1 MPEWVRF
8 RDPSRWFEMSQR
20 YGVDAETDRQAEQ
33 LFSRYLSNPTS
44 LEPAW
49 LAFFKGLS
57 NAELKSLQVK
67 VMSLRSGTQPIVSP
81 VTAPVAPMV
90 PPAAPPAV
98 APIAAPAAA
107 GDANLAWRVSR
118 MVEAWRARGHRAA
131 TTDPLSASAPA
142 VADLLPEAFGLTE
155 ADMDRPVSTEVP
167 GHAASTPRQV
177 LAFLRAT
184 YGGSIGFEVMQVES
198 FDAQSWLLGQIEG
211 GLGQPTRSDRHWM
224 LERLTAAAEME
235 AFLHKQFVGTKR
247 FSLEGLDAAVP
258 LLNLIIHEAG
268 NAGVK
273 DVVMGMAHRGRLNVL
288 INIMGKSA
296 ASLFR
301 AFADQDSE
309 HYLGR
314 GDVKYHLGYSNE
326 VTSPNG
332 NKVAL
337 SLCFNPSHLEFVNP
351 VVAGRARAISDSRGA
366 GSAPTVLPISIHGDA
381 AFIGQGIVIE
391 TLNLGGLEGYKTAGT
406 IRLVLNNQVGFTTA
420 PSDSRSTRYSTDAM
434 KFLGSPVLHVN
445 AEDLDAVWRAGRLAV
460 AFRQRFQQD
469 ICIDLIGWRR
479 HGHNEADEPRFTQPL
494 MYNNIDARPS
504 VRDRYAAELLASGEL
519 DAATDAS
526 ILQARRDLLM
536 RELEASRGSA
546 AAAHHHESDLLGG
559 PERQADAVTTAVPL
573 DRLAWVANELSR
585 TPDAVALH
593 PKAERLLQGRTKA
606 IEPDEALDW
615 GTVESLAYGTL
626 VSEGRRVRLSGQDAR
641 RGTFTH
647 RHAYF
652 TDTQT
657 GKRWSP
663 YERLTAQGGRFDA
676 WDSPLSEAAV
686 MGFEYGYAMEQ
697 TGSLVIWEAQFGDFV
712 NGAQVIVDQFL
723 AAGED
728 KWELLNGMVML
739 LPHGFEGQGPEHSY
753 ARLGRFLSLC
763 AEDNIQVCDCTT
775 PAQFFHLLRRQVL
788 RRWKKPLIV
797 MAPKSLLRHKS
808 AVSTLRDLSSGT
820 FQKVIGDMG
829 SVAPSQARKLL
840 LCSGRLYYDLA
851 DERDR
856 RGAND
861 VHIVRIEQLY
871 PLDGAAL
878 AGVLSQYGANTEVC
892 WVQDE
897 PWNMGAWYFIK
908 ARFHGLF
915 GDNFKLGCISRA
927 ESASPATGSM
937 GAHKTENQR
946 LLAAA
951 FA

>member
-1 MPEWVRF
+1 
-8 RDPSRWFEMSQR
+8 MSQR

-33 LFSRYLSNPTS
+33 LFSRYLSNPAS

-49 LAFFKGLS
+49 LAFFKELS
-57 NAELKSLQVK
+57 NADLKALQVAVMAHRSGARAALPSGSVSLQ
-67 VMSLRSGTQPIVSP
+67 
-81 VTAPVAPMV
+81 
-90 PPAAPPAV
+90 PPAAPPALPRV
-98 APIAAPAAA
+98 TQQTALIGGSSEAS
-107 GDANLAWRVSR
+107 LAWRVSR
-118 MVEAWRARGHRAA
+118 MVEAWRSRGHRAA
-131 TTDPLSASAPA
+131 STDPLTSAAAPPSE
-142 VADLLPEAFGLTE
+142 LLPGAFGLTE
-155 ADMDRPVSTEVP
+155 SEMDREVATEIA
-167 GHAASTPRQV
+167 GQSSSTPRKV
-177 LAFLRAT
+177 LQFLRET
-184 YGGSIGFEVMQVES
+184 YGGGIGYELMQVEQPE
-198 FDAQSWLLGQIEG
+198 ALAWLMEQVKG
-211 GLGQPTRSDRHWM
+211 GLSQPTQRDRHWM
-224 LERLTAAAEME
+224 LERLTAASEME
-235 AFLHKQFVGTKR
+235 NFLHKQFVGTKR

-258 LLNLIIHEAG
+258 LLNLIINEAG
-268 NAGVK
+268 DAGVQ

-296 ASLFR
+296 SSLFR

-309 HYLGR
+309 HYIGR
-314 GDVKYHLGYSNE
+314 GDVKYHLGYTNA
-326 VTSPNG
+326 VTSPKG

-337 SLCFNPSHLEFVNP
+337 SLCFNPSHLEFVAP
-351 VVAGRARAISDSRGA
+351 VVAGRTRSITDGRGA
-366 GSAPTVLPISIHGDA
+366 GAGLTALPISIHGDA

-391 TLNLGGLEGYKTAGT
+391 TLNLAGLEGYKTSGT
-406 IRLVLNNQVGFTTA
+406 IRLVLNNQVGFTTS

-434 KFLGSPVLHVN
+434 KFLGAPVLHVN

-460 AFRQRFQQD
+460 AYRQKFQQD

-479 HGHNEADEPRFTQPL
+479 HGHNEADEPRFTQPV
-494 MYNNIDARPS
+494 MYQNIDARPS
-504 VRDRYAAELLASGEL
+504 IRDKYAAELLASGQI
-519 DAATDAS
+519 DAASDAAIVS
-526 ILQARRDLLM
+526 ARRDALLQ
-536 RELEASRGSA
+536 ELEASRRPA
-546 AAAHHHESDLLGG
+546 AAAHHAESDLLGG

-573 DRLAWVANELSR
+573 DRLTWVANELSR
-585 TPDAVALH
+585 TPEGVTLH

-606 IEPDEALDW
+606 MEPDEALDW

-626 VSEGRRVRLSGQDAR
+626 VAEGRRVRLSGQDAR

-663 YERLTAQGGRFDA
+663 YDRLTSYGGRFDA

-697 TGSLVIWEAQFGDFV
+697 SAALVIWEAQFGDFV
-712 NGAQVIVDQFL
+712 NGAQVIVDQFISS
-723 AAGED
+723 GED
-728 KWELLNGMVML
+728 KWELLNGMVLL

-775 PAQFFHLLRRQVL
+775 PAQFFHLMRRQVL
-788 RRWKKPLIV
+788 RRWKKPLVV
-797 MAPKSLLRHKS
+797 MTPKSLLRHKS
-808 AVSTLRDLSSGT
+808 AVSTLRDLSSGS
-820 FQKVIGDMG
+820 FQKVIGDAG
-829 SVAPSQARKLL
+829 TVAPAQARKLL
-840 LCSGRLYYDLA
+840 LVSGRLYYDLA
-851 DERDR
+851 EERER
-856 RGAND
+856 RGAYD

-871 PLDGAAL
+871 PLDGSVL
-878 AGVLSQYGANTEVC
+878 AGVLSQYGSSTEVC

-915 GDNFKLGCISRA
+915 GDGFKLGCISRA

-951 FA
+951 FG

>member
-1 MPEWVRF
+1 
-8 RDPSRWFEMSQR
+8 MSQR

-33 LFSRYLSNPTS
+33 LFSRYLSNPSS
-44 LEPAW
+44 LEPSW

-57 NAELKSLQVK
+57 NAELKALQVA
-67 VMSLRSGTQPIVSP
+67 VMAHRSGARLAVPSSSVSLS
-81 VTAPVAPMV
+81 APS
-90 PPAAPPAV
+90 APPALPRV
-98 APIAAPAAA
+98 TQQTAIIGAS
-107 GDANLAWRVSR
+107 GDASMAWRVSR
-118 MVEAWRARGHRAA
+118 LVEAWRARGHRVAS
-131 TTDPLSASAPA
+131 TDPLSTA
-142 VADLLPEAFGLTE
+142 VAPPAALMPGAFGLTE
-155 ADMDRPVSTEVP
+155 AEMDREVATELP
-167 GHAASTPRQV
+167 GHATSTPRRVFQ
-177 LAFLRAT
+177 FLRDT
-184 YGGSIGFEVMQVES
+184 YGGSIGFEVMQVEQPE
-198 FDAQSWLLGQIEG
+198 AQAWLLQEIEG
-211 GLGQPTRSDRHWM
+211 GLAAPSRTERHWM

-235 AFLHKQFVGTKR
+235 SFLHKQFVGTKR

-268 NAGVK
+268 DAGVR

-296 ASLFR
+296 SSLFR

-326 VTSPNG
+326 VTTPKG

-337 SLCFNPSHLEFVNP
+337 NLCFNPSHLEFVNP
-351 VVAGRARAISDSRGA
+351 VVAGRARAIADARGA
-366 GSAPTVLPISIHGDA
+366 DSGSTVLPVSIHGDA

-391 TLNLGGLEGYKTAGT
+391 TLNLGGLEGYRTAGT

-434 KFLGSPVLHVN
+434 KFLGAPVIHVN

-460 AFRQRFQQD
+460 AYRQKFQQD

-494 MYNNIDARPS
+494 MYQNIDARPS
-504 VRDRYAAELLASGEL
+504 VRDRYAAELQASGQL
-519 DAATDAS
+519 DAATDAA
-526 ILQARRDLLM
+526 ILQARRDALM
-536 RELEASRGSA
+536 RELEASRSGA
-546 AAAHHHESDLLGG
+546 VAPHHHESDLLGG

-573 DRLAWVANELSR
+573 DRLTWVANELSR
-585 TPDAVALH
+585 APESVALH

-606 IEPDEALDW
+606 VEPDEQLDW

-652 TDTQT
+652 TDGQT

-663 YERLTAQGGRFDA
+663 YERLTGYGGRFDA

-697 TGSLVIWEAQFGDFV
+697 PSALVIWEAQFGDFV

-763 AEDNIQVCDCTT
+763 AEDNMQVCDCTT
-775 PAQFFHLLRRQVL
+775 PAQFFHLMRRQAL
-788 RRWKKPLIV
+788 RRWKKPLVV
-797 MAPKSLLRHKS
+797 MSPKSLLRHKS
-808 AVSTLRDLSSGT
+808 AVSTLRDLSTGG
-820 FQKVIGDMG
+820 FQKVIGDTG
-829 SVAPSQARKLL
+829 SVAPAAARKLL

-851 DERDR
+851 EERER
-856 RGAND
+856 RGAHD

-878 AGVLSQYGANTEVC
+878 ASVLVHYGANTEVC

-915 GDNFKLGCISRA
+915 GDGFRIGCISRA

-951 FA
+951 FG